1 MSFFAVKFLIAA
13 AIFIVT
19 ICAAWYPFA
28 RRISTQTYADFP
40 IGEAL
45 ACGVFLGAG
54 LLHMLADASKG
65 FMAAEIGYPFAF
77 LLAGI
82 MFLFLLWL
90 EHLGRD
96 YYLHQSTESSAFAL
110 LAFFMLSIHAFLAG
124 VALGISTNFTIILM
138 IAIAIL
144 AHKSA
149 ESFALAIQFNKSAL
163 SAKTGIAIY
172 LLFSFMTPIGIFIG
186 NIASEKMQQ
195 YPLLSP
201 IFIALAAGT
210 FLYLGTLHGLSR
222 AVMVKQCCNLKHYTF
237 VILGFSL
244 MAIVAIWT

>member
-1 MSFFAVKFLIAA
+1 MSFFAIKLLLAV

-19 ICAAWYPFA
+19 LSAAWYPFA
-28 RRISTQTYADFP
+28 RRIITQTYMDFP

-54 LLHMLADASKG
+54 LLHMLADASRG
-65 FMAAEIGYPFAF
+65 FLEAGIDYPFAF

-96 YYLHQSTESSAFAL
+96 YYAHDGKQSSAFAL

-124 VALGISTNFTIILM
+124 VALGISNNFTIILM
-138 IAIAIL
+138 IAVAIL
-144 AHKSA
+144 AHKWA

-163 SAKTGIAIY
+163 APKVGILVY
-172 LLFSFMTPIGIFIG
+172 LLFAVMTPLGIFIG

-195 YPLLSP
+195 YPLLTP

-222 AVMVKQCCNLKHYTF
+222 AVMVKQCCHLKHYTF

-244 MAIVAIWT
+244 MAVVAVWT